1 LNKRIWNLKEPNTDL
16 VNKISTEY
24 NLSNLSSS
32 ILVNRGVVEAEQI
45 DRFLYPSRDKF
56 YDPFLMADMKVAT
69 DRIIHA
75 KNNNEKIT
83 IYGDYDVDGI
93 TSTSILYMFLKE
105 IGCTVDYYIPDR
117 LEEGYG
123 VNLEAIKKIH
133 SSGTNLIITVDT
145 GITAIDEVLEA
156 KQLGMDII
164 ITDHHECQEQ
174 IPNATAVVNPKRKD
188 CTYPFDMLAGVGV
201 AFKLIHGI
209 SIKIKK
215 EELIW
220 KYLDIVAVGT
230 IADIVPLC
238 DENRIIVKLAF
249 ETMLTTW
256 NTGLRA
262 LLKVA
267 DVKDKI
273 SSGMVGFRIAPRLNA
288 AGRLGDAKRG
298 VELFITDD
306 IQIATKIAEELNE
319 ENNKRQSLEKKIY
332 DEAIDIIEKS
342 IDVNN
347 TKVIVV
353 ASSGWHHGVIGIV
366 ASRIVEKYYRPTIL
380 LAIEDNIASGSA
392 RSVADFSIFEALSN
406 SKDLLIKF
414 GGHDMAA
421 GMSLNEENVESLL
434 NELNKYSNKVM
445 NDTTLI
451 PKSAADITI
460 NIDEISIPLIE
471 EIKLMEPYGVGN
483 EEPKI
488 ICSGNVND
496 IRLIGKNKN
505 HLKLNLLGNNNYI
518 DGIGFNFEHYFD
530 YIGVNNNISILC
542 TLDINEWNN
551 KKSPQI
557 LMKDIKYHSE
567 FKKTIKSYINNINNV
582 TDELVSE
589 WKKLQLIPERKDYES
604 VYRYLIKLDKQLI
617 YNIALTKYTD
627 YIGIDKYESIVVF
640 LICLEVFKELDLLE
654 YAVDDNFMVSF
665 KLFKGKKVELNTS
678 TLYNKTCT

>member
-1 LNKRIWNLKEPNTDL
+1 
-16 VNKISTEY
+16 
-24 NLSNLSSS
+24 
-32 ILVNRGVVEAEQI
+32 
-45 DRFLYPSRDKF
+45 
-56 YDPFLMADMKVAT
+56 
-69 DRIIHA
+69 
-75 KNNNEKIT
+75 
-83 IYGDYDVDGI
+83 
-93 TSTSILYMFLKE
+93 
-105 IGCTVDYYIPDR
+105 
-117 LEEGYG
+117 
-123 VNLEAIKKIH
+123 
-133 SSGTNLIITVDT
+133 
-145 GITAIDEVLEA
+145 
-156 KQLGMDII
+156 
-164 ITDHHECQEQ
+164 
-174 IPNATAVVNPKRKD
+174 
-188 CTYPFDMLAGVGV
+188 MLAGVGV

-567 FKKTIKSYINNINNV
+567 FKKTIKSYINNVNNV